1 MTIIMFLL
9 VSLFTLV
16 TTSVGITSAE
26 EAIAP
31 ILDVA
36 PLNRNSFPKGFIFGT
51 ASASY
56 QYEGAAKEG
65 GRGESIWDNFTHK
78 YPDKIQDRSNGD
90 VANDQYHRYK
100 EDVGIMKYMNL
111 DAYRFSI
118 SWSRILPGIQP
129 FVTLFHWDLPQKL
142 EDGYGG
148 FLSANIVKD
157 FGEYAELCYKEF
169 GDRVKHWI
177 TLNEPWSY
185 SNGGYAKGNFA
196 PGRCSEWMKQ
206 NCTGGDSG
214 KEPYLASHYQ
224 LLAHAE
230 AVQIYKKKY
239 QASQKGVIGITLLSH
254 WFVPFSNNE
263 SDKKA
268 SERAIDFMFGW

>member
-1 MTIIMFLL
+1 MAFRMFLL

-16 TTSVGITSAE
+16 TTSVSITLAE
-26 EAIAP
+26 EATAP

-36 PLNRNSFPKGFIFGT
+36 SLNRSSFPKGFIFGT

-65 GRGESIWDNFTHK
+65 GRGESIWDTFTHK

-90 VANDQYHRYK
+90 VANDEYHRYK
-100 EDVGIMKYMNL
+100 EDVGIMK
-111 DAYRFSI
+111 
-118 SWSRILPGIQP
+118 
-129 FVTLFHWDLPQKL
+129 
-142 EDGYGG
+142 
-148 FLSANIVKD
+148 KD
-157 FGEYAELCYKEF
+157 FGDYAELCYKEF
-169 GDRVKHWI
+169 GDRVKYWI

-185 SNGGYAKGNFA
+185 SNGGYATGQFA
-196 PGRCSEWMKQ
+196 PGRCSDWMNQ

-214 KEPYLASHYQ
+214 IEPYLASHYQ

-230 AVQIYKKKY
+230 AVQIYRKKY
-239 QASQKGVIGITLLSH
+239 QESQKGVIGITLLSH

-268 SERAIDFMFGW
+268 AKRAIDFMFGWLLQNGYIFTQEELETYCFTLRKSTTTL